1 MIILDHRI
9 VIWGSGNPVIF
20 WLLNNRILGCLASGC
35 FCCSKQPVVCLSQN
49 NRLFSR
55 QVLNKLWIW
64 TATWY
69 GRPCSGCHL
78 CGRRW
83 CRGRPHRC
91 RPCRGR
97 LLQSTTAR
105 AVDGEAMHHAWP
117 PASTLAASWAPEPD
131 VRTLALFGRQRL
143 SIWPLAFCCCAL
155 VCMRAYCILCKT
167 IIRMHVYCMPL
178 CVRMRAY
185 CLLCFLRA
193 RCRHAA
199 TPARG
204 GPPGAT
210 TPAAARRACCCTC
223 SWRSLAS
230 VSLPARTRWH
240 EDRLHLRDRLR
251 LRSLSGLWMT
261 TLAT

>member
-1 MIILDHRI
+1 MDLNCHMIWPPMLRLPSL
-9 VIWGSGNPVIF
+9 W
-20 WLLNNRILGCLASGC
+20 ASLV
-35 FCCSKQPVVCLSQN
+35 P
-49 NRLFSR
+49 
-55 QVLNKLWIW
+55 W
-64 TATWY
+64 TATPLSPVPWT
-69 GRPCSGCHL
+69 PAPIHNCS
-78 CGRRW
+78 
-83 CRGRPHRC
+83 CRGRRSHA
-91 RPCRGR
+91 PCMAACFYASCVVG
-97 LLQSTTAR
+97 AR
-105 AVDGEAMHHAWP
+105 AGRPDASP
-117 PASTLAASWAPEPD
+117 LRTPALA
-131 VRTLALFGRQRL
+131 
-143 SIWPLAFCCCAL
+143 IWPLAFCCCAL

-230 VSLPARTRWH
+230 VSLPARTR
-240 EDRLHLRDRLR
+240 
-251 LRSLSGLWMT
+251 
-261 TLAT
+261 